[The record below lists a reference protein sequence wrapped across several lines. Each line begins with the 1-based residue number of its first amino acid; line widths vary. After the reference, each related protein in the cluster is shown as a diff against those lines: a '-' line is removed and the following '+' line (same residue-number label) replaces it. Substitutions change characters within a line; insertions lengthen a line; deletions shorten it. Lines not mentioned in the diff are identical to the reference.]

1 MWEQFSLSIVGFVS
15 NSFCYGMRY
24 CCYGFFSC
32 LEFLFFSR
40 PLAVWCWFLPWR
52 RKVPCDVILIEI
64 TAGADVCGEDGFELH
79 VCNFWVLSVGW
90 TLSPILQNRSQFDD
104 LEIFQFICGD
114 FEMFGQQKYFDKRCL
129 HDLCTWC
136 AHVLLL
142 FALACVLLG
151 IIQMNT
157 SSTCSSKIVLRAKA
171 SAA

>member
-79 VCNFWVLSVGW
+79 VCNFWFLSFGW
-90 TLSPILQNRSQFDD
+90 TLSPIFQNGSQFYDQ
-104 LEIFQFICGD
+104 EIFQCICGD
-114 FEMFGQQKYFDKRCL
+114 FDSKNILIRDACRI
-129 HDLCTWC
+129 
-136 AHVLLL
+136 
-142 FALACVLLG
+142 CVLDALVYSF
-151 IIQMNT
+151 
-157 SSTCSSKIVLRAKA
+157 SSLLRVCCWARCKWTPHPL
-171 SAA
+171 AAVR